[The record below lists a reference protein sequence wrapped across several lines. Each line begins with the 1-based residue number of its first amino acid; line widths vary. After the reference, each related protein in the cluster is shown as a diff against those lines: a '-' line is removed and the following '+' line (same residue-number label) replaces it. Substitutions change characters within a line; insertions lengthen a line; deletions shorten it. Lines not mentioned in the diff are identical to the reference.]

1 MNSLQFVFSLI
12 LLITIV
18 DVYTLFYALYNFIYH
33 YYSVCVLPHH
43 FERVLQ
49 MLDVRMVDDETPVK
63 FAKDV
68 VFTVDKYEIV

>member
-1 MNSLQFVFSLI
+1 M
-12 LLITIV
+12 
-18 DVYTLFYALYNFIYH
+18 
-33 YYSVCVLPHH
+33 LPHH